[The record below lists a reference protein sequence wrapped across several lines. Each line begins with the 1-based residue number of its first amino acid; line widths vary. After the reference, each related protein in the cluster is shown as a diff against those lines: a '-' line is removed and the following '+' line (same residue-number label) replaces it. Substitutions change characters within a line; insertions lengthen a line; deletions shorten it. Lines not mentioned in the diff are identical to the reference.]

1 MKQIFCILF
10 PALLVLAGCRTELQ
24 DKPLKPEHSAV
35 RTEKYPNANAVLL
48 NDDEYI
54 RYAPDGTSVST
65 DTFSYR
71 VLTTKGR
78 DELRT
83 LTFRY
88 HTNYEKISVTN
99 LSVTKPDGRKIILD
113 PAKLAVI
120 SIDHSQMSARIYD
133 PNSKQLSFTIPDL
146 EVGDILSVTRK
157 EECFKS
163 RIPGQWSGFA
173 VLQSDCPVENYTYTI
188 DAPASRPLL
197 SIAVKD
203 EVKGALTF
211 SKTVKG
217 DRIIYRWQAKN
228 VPQLIPEPGMPPL
241 YRCAMRVLSGTAK
254 SWSEIASWYADL
266 CAPRLAAV
274 TLEMKDFVKKILKGK
289 KSDMEKITTLFQYVS
304 QRIRYTGITDEET
317 APGYEPHDVSRT
329 FERGHGVC
337 RDKAALLTALL
348 KLAGFE
354 AYPVLFMSGY
364 PKDDDVPNIYFNHA
378 IVGVKGK
385 DGKDILMDPTFETT
399 TDLLPAYL
407 GNCSYL
413 VATKKPTTLKRS
425 PVIPAEN
432 NLLDI
437 DNSAA
442 VSGTA
447 LHGKVTMNF
456 KGIHDQM
463 YRATFSEWQPE
474 EIRRYFAGALRDIIP
489 GAELKKCTV
498 TPANIRN
505 MAQPLKVVLE
515 YTAPE
520 YLSQTELAPLALPE
534 FSARF
539 GTIRNLYNALKLEKR
554 RFPLEALPRA
564 VSENFTLKLAP
575 GITVKSLPAKVDQSI
590 PGVLRLNRQVAQT
603 GSTISG
609 KNFFAID
616 TAEFTPADYLKAK
629 AALAGFETASKSLPL
644 AGIPPAPKKKEF
656 TQADYPG
663 ADSLVISDIRTI
675 KFHTPNSW
683 DDVRTIKRKIFI
695 YGGAVQ
701 HSTVNIPYHPLME
714 DVTIS
719 GEFITPDGKKHIL
732 SDKEINRLDAPWA
745 AAAKR
750 YPAGKVLTAAFPGV
764 EPGSTVTYTIT
775 RKVKNK
781 PAFHLET
788 YARSTD
794 PTMLRRITVNNQDA
808 GDIGAII
815 PIEFTEDS
823 KDGNLSVSIT
833 DLPRL
838 VPEAS
843 APDPDQCVPTLK
855 LFSIDKRQIFVKLN
869 QALMEKVIVTPK
881 IRELAKKLKTPEEF
895 HKFVTKSIIEAGPAL
910 NEAPWSIF
918 STPEETLKSGVG
930 NSADRAI
937 LYAALCKALNINF
950 KFIAVSDVPETIN
963 PEFSFHN
970 INNVERI
977 ILYLPDFKGVVV
989 LNDSSRYAGAHRL
1002 NSLHKTVYNLTD
1014 SEFGMPMQ
1022 NKYLPPFR
1030 HTMNISVVIN
1040 KDSSADI
1047 SVSEYY
1053 SPAAGVEFRRKMET
1067 ATPEELKQFFQAR
1080 CAAFAQ
1086 GAVLKKFNKESAV
1099 YEFTVKDFL
1108 QNNGKYRVFE
1118 LPGFNQ
1124 FSSHLRLSGENR
1136 TLPWQRRTAK
1146 DIALYYRIFIPENL
1160 RVTTPGFENIYS
1172 ATTSPAGGTNFLRAV
1187 HHFDEQTVRFSFNLE
1202 LPFETLSPAE
1212 YHRLFKLNRMLNT
1225 PALRQVILEERKK

>member
-1 MKQIFCILF
+1 MRQIFYILF
-10 PALLVLAGCRTELQ
+10 LTALVLSGCRTARPVEQKEVVRAVSL
-24 DKPLKPEHSAV
+24 DK
-35 RTEKYPNANAVLL
+35 KYPNANAILL
-48 NDDEYI
+48 SDDEYI
-54 RYAPDGTSVST
+54 RYNPDGTSVST

-83 LTFRY
+83 LLFRF
-88 HTNYEKISVTN
+88 HTNYEKISVTH

-113 PAKLAVI
+113 PAKLAVV

-146 EVGDILSVTRK
+146 AVGDVLNVTKK
-157 EECFKS
+157 EETFKS

-188 DAPASRPLL
+188 DAPASRPLR

-211 SKTVKG
+211 TKTQSG
-217 DRIIYRWQAKN
+217 DRMIYRWQARN
-228 VPQLIPEPGMPPL
+228 VPQLIPEPGMPPI
-241 YRCAMRVLSGTAK
+241 YRCAMRVLTSTAQN
-254 SWSEIASWYADL
+254 WSEIASWYADL

-274 TLEMKDFVKKILKGK
+274 TPEMKSFVRKTISWK
-289 KSDMEKITTLFQYVS
+289 KSDMEKITSLFQYVS

-337 RDKAALLTALL
+337 RDKAALLVSLL

-437 DNSAA
+437 DNVAEI
-442 VSGTA
+442 SGTA
-447 LHGKVTMNF
+447 LNGKVTLDF

-463 YRATFSEWQPE
+463 YRATFSEWKPE
-474 EIRRYFAGALRDIIP
+474 EVRRYFAGALRDIIP

-505 MAQPLKVVLE
+505 MAEPLKVVLE
-515 YTAPE
+515 YTAPDFI
-520 YLSQTELAPLALPE
+520 TESKLAPLALPE
-534 FSARF
+534 FASRF

-564 VSENFTLKLAP
+564 VSEKFTLKLAP
-575 GITVKSLPAKVDQSI
+575 GVSIKSIPDKVNIAI
-590 PGVLRLNRQVAQT
+590 PGVLRLSREVTQNGTV
-603 GSTISG
+603 ISG
-609 KNFFAID
+609 KNYFAID

-629 AALAGFETASKSLPL
+629 AALAKFESASQSLPL
-644 AGIPPAPKKKEF
+644 VTISPRPKKKSLDA
-656 TQADYPG
+656 ADYPG
-663 ADSLVISDIRTI
+663 ADSLIISDIRNI
-675 KFHTPNSW
+675 KLHSANSW
-683 DDVRTIKRKIFI
+683 DDVRTVKRKIFT
-695 YGGAVQ
+695 YGGAVE

-714 DVTIS
+714 DVEIS
-719 GEFITPDGKKHIL
+719 GEFITPDGKKHTL

-750 YPAGKVLTAAFPGV
+750 YPAGKILTAAFPGV

-823 KDGNLSVSIT
+823 KDDNLSVSIT

-838 VPEAS
+838 IPEAS

-855 LFSIDKRQIFVKLN
+855 LFSLDKRQIFVKLN

-895 HKFVTKSIIEAGPAL
+895 HKFVTKNIIEAGPAL

-918 STPEETLKSGVG
+918 SPPEETLKSGVG

-937 LYAALCKALNINF
+937 LYAALCEALNINF
-950 KFIAVSDVPETIN
+950 KFIAVSDVPETVN

-1022 NKYLPPFR
+1022 NKYFPPFR

-1124 FSSHLRLSGENR
+1124 FNSHLRLSGENR

-1160 RVTTPGFENIYS
+1160 SVTTPVSENIYS

-1187 HHFDEQTVRFSFNLE
+1187 HHLDEQTVRFSFNLV